1 MTDLE
6 LLNFSKCNLLDYS
19 ESRPEYLAAYYTTKV
34 ILLRRA
40 GEYPITKT
48 FITITFEK
56 EYQTFFIGKEKDSVY
71 WAGIKAGRRF
81 ISKLFW
87 LLTKYDVLQPL
98 QSYNYKNITGEYAVI
113 QKHSESEK
121 PLILLFHY
129 NRPLYYEYPNVLSIV
144 KWLHAKTNYLDIG
157 LYHFSMF
164 RGESW
169 KTLGLDFSLLDSWI
183 YGILEQINTRKLYI
197 SPGSHCNECV
207 SKKCLKGL
215 I

>member
-87 LLTKYDVLQPL
+87 LLTTYFSHFKVIITRILPENML
-98 QSYNYKNITGEYAVI
+98 LFKNIV
-113 QKHSESEK
+113 
-121 PLILLFHY
+121 
-129 NRPLYYEYPNVLSIV
+129 
-144 KWLHAKTNYLDIG
+144 
-157 LYHFSMF
+157 
-164 RGESW
+164 
-169 KTLGLDFSLLDSWI
+169 
-183 YGILEQINTRKLYI
+183 
-197 SPGSHCNECV
+197 SPKSR
-207 SKKCLKGL
+207 
-215 I
+215 